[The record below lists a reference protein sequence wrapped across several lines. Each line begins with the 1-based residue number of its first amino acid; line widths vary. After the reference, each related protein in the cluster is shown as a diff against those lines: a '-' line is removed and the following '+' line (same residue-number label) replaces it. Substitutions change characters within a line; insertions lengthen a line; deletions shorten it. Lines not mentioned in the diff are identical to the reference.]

1 MGWFFKDGIN
11 IKEIRE
17 KIEHKSKIRRHIQ
30 FCIGCLLIAIA
41 FNLFLSPN
49 DIVSGGVGGL
59 SILLNH
65 LIGINTSTFI
75 LMANLFLLVLSY
87 FFLGKEKTK
96 ASIFGSLLYPFF
108 IELTKNINLLFE
120 IDNSQLLL
128 STIFAGLL
136 YGFGTGIIFK
146 AGFTTGGTDIL
157 NQIIAKYFKIGMG
170 KSILYCDG
178 TIVALTGIIF
188 GINKLMYSIIVL
200 YLVSYMSDKVILG
213 ISDSKAFYIITKEEK
228 KIREYILKYLN
239 HGVTVIDAKGGF
251 NRENKNV
258 LLCVLPTKDYYKLK
272 EGINEIDKDAFFV
285 VTDAY
290 EVSGGE

>member
-1 MGWFFKDGIN
+1 MGWFFKDN
-11 IKEIRE
+11 LKEIRE
-17 KIEHKSKIRRHIQ
+17 RIENKSKLGRYIQ
-30 FCIGCLLIAIA
+30 FCIGCLLIAIS

-49 DIVSGGVGGL
+49 NIVSGGVSGV

-65 LIGINTSTFI
+65 LIGINTSVFI
-75 LMANLFLLVLSY
+75 LSVNVVLLILSY
-87 FFLGKEKTK
+87 FLLGKEKTK
-96 ASIFGSLLYPFF
+96 ASVFGSLLYPFF
-108 IELTKNINLLFE
+108 IEITKNINLVLE

-128 STIFAGLL
+128 STIFAGVL
-136 YGFGTGIIFK
+136 YGFGAGIIFK

-157 NQIIAKYFKIGMG
+157 NQIISKYFKVGMG

-178 TIVALTGIIF
+178 TIVALTGIVF
-188 GINKLMYSIIVL
+188 GINKLMYSILVL

-251 NRENKNV
+251 NKENKNV

>member
-1 MGWFFKDGIN
+1 MGWFFKDN
-11 IKEIRE
+11 LKEIRE
-17 KIEHKSKIRRHIQ
+17 RIENKSKLGRYIQ
-30 FCIGCLLIAIA
+30 FCIGCLLIAIS

-49 DIVSGGVGGL
+49 NIVSGGVSGI

-65 LIGINTSTFI
+65 LIGINTSVFI
-75 LMANLFLLVLSY
+75 LSANVLLLVLSY
-87 FFLGKEKTK
+87 FLLGKEKTK
-96 ASIFGSLLYPFF
+96 ASVFGSLLYPFF
-108 IELTKNINLLFE
+108 IEITKNINLYLE

-128 STIFAGLL
+128 STVFAGIL
-136 YGFGTGIIFK
+136 YGFGSGIIFK

-157 NQIIAKYFKIGMG
+157 NQIISKYFKVSMG

-178 TIVALTGIIF
+178 TIVAFTGLIF
-188 GINKLMYSIIVL
+188 GINKLMYSILVL

-251 NRENKNV
+251 NKEAKNV

>member
-1 MGWFFKDGIN
+1 M
-11 IKEIRE
+11 
-17 KIEHKSKIRRHIQ
+17 
-30 FCIGCLLIAIA
+30 
-41 FNLFLSPN
+41 
-49 DIVSGGVGGL
+49 
-59 SILLNH
+59 
-65 LIGINTSTFI
+65 
-75 LMANLFLLVLSY
+75 
-87 FFLGKEKTK
+87 
-96 ASIFGSLLYPFF
+96 LYPFF
-108 IELTKNINLLFE
+108 IELTKNINLYLE

-128 STIFAGLL
+128 STVFAGIL
-136 YGFGTGIIFK
+136 YGFGSGIIFK

-157 NQIIAKYFKIGMG
+157 NQIIAKYFKVGMG

-178 TIVALTGIIF
+178 TIVAFTGLIF
-188 GINKLMYSIIVL
+188 GINKLMYSILVL

-251 NRENKNV
+251 NKENKNV